1 MLRLACI
8 ARSWS
13 QGGDR
18 TLALWSLICV
28 TRIFIVCLCS
38 PWISAMIWHAVVV
51 ALGVAARGADIGD
64 AESARVARIDLLK
77 DENAKMMRTL
87 EKVRGAISYWAALG
101 FAPGVGVA
109 SSAEDEGPAAPA
121 EPAGAPGPGRRLES
135 KVPDGVKVWQG
146 GVLHNFKNAETCP
159 TAWSKCPPLG
169 DAPARL
175 LCLLSARLAAPGS
188 SALPG
193 RGRAT
198 GRPATASGAS
208 SQPRKFSPRSS
219 PPNFP
224 ALDMQARARTP
235 STMIP
240 TR

>member
-1 MLRLACI
+1 
-8 ARSWS
+8 
-13 QGGDR
+13 
-18 TLALWSLICV
+18 
-28 TRIFIVCLCS
+28 
-38 PWISAMIWHAVVV
+38 
-51 ALGVAARGADIGD
+51 
-64 AESARVARIDLLK
+64 
-77 DENAKMMRTL
+77 MMRTL
-87 EKVRGAISYWAALG
+87 EKVRGAISHWAALDL
-101 FAPGVGVA
+101 AAGVGGG
-109 SSAEDEGPAAPA
+109 SSAEDEVTATSAKLASAPA
-121 EPAGAPGPGRRLES
+121 PGRRLES
-135 KVPDGVKVWQG
+135 KVPGGVKVWQG

-208 SQPRKFSPRSS
+208 SQPRKF
-219 PPNFP
+219 PPPQFASNFFP
-224 ALDMQARARTP
+224 ALDMQARATTP
-235 STMIP
+235 STKIP

>member
-1 MLRLACI
+1 MTGGLNPWAASETSDAASQATLLRLACI

-77 DENAKMMRTL
+77 DENAKMMRTH

-101 FAPGVGVA
+101 FAPGVGGG
-109 SSAEDEGPAAPA
+109 SSAEDEVTATSAKLASAPA
-121 EPAGAPGPGRRLES
+121 PGRRLES
-135 KVPDGVKVWQG
+135 KVPGGVKVWQG
-146 GVLHNFKNAETCP
+146 GVLHNFKNAEACP
-159 TAWSKCPPLG
+159 KAWSKCPLG
-169 DAPARL
+169 DAAARL
-175 LCLLSARLAAPGS
+175 LCLLRARLAQGTPCGS
-188 SALPG
+188 G
-193 RGRAT
+193 
-198 GRPATASGAS
+198 
-208 SQPRKFSPRSS
+208 
-219 PPNFP
+219 
-224 ALDMQARARTP
+224 
-235 STMIP
+235 
-240 TR
+240 